1 MFVGTFEHSL
11 DDKGRLVLP
20 SVFRSHLADRGFIS
34 QYESCLGLWT
44 EDGFAD
50 VARRLQEKVR
60 EGKASQNAVRAFAAN
75 ATEVRPDSQGRI
87 TIPPRLREFA
97 GLDREVVVIGA
108 LDRVEIWDASRWRD
122 ISSAADDSLTS
133 AVTEL
138 GI

>member
-20 SVFRSHLADRGFIS
+20 SVFRSHLAERGFVS
-34 QYESCLGLWT
+34 QYERCLGLWT
-44 EDGFAD
+44 EEGFAE
-50 VARRLQEKVR
+50 VAKRLQAKVR
-60 EGKASQNAVRAFAAN
+60 EGKASHNAVRAFAAN

-87 TIPPRLREFA
+87 TIPPRLRTYA
-97 GLDREVVVIGA
+97 GLERDVVIIGA
-108 LDRVEIWDASRWRD
+108 LDRIEIWDASRWRD
-122 ISSAADDSLTS
+122 VSSAADDSLTN

>member
-1 MFVGTFEHSL
+1 VFVGTFEHSL

-20 SVFRSHLADRGFIS
+20 SVFRSHLADRGFVS

-44 EDGFAD
+44 EDGFMD

-87 TIPPRLREFA
+87 TIPPRLREYA